1 MATDRLDMPTY
12 RAPRSAGLDGGTK
25 RLALTALGL
34 GGALV
39 VVLGLW
45 TVSGHRRGD
54 IPVIRA
60 EPGPYRVKPTDP
72 GGMQV
77 NGADE
82 DVLGTGRPGVDDKLA
97 PPPETPEPSALRT
110 TQSAP
115 TANAAP
121 APAPAPAATSPA
133 PAPAAAPP
141 GASAPAA
148 SVAPAIA
155 PAAATPAPRTTPA
168 APMPP
173 HAAAQPGATEVQ
185 LAAVASEDDAQKEW
199 ARLSHKAPELLG
211 DRRPLVTRFERDG
224 KTFFRVR
231 TGGFADVAEATRFC
245 EQARAK
251 GLACS
256 IAAF

>member
-82 DVLGTGRPGVDDKLA
+82 DVLGSSGPGVDDKFA
-97 PPPETPEPSALRT
+97 PPPETPEPSALR

-121 APAPAPAATSPA
+121 APAPAAAATTPA
-133 PAPAAAPP
+133 PAPAAMAP
-141 GASAPAA
+141 
-148 SVAPAIA
+148 
-155 PAAATPAPRTTPA
+155 PA
-168 APMPP
+168 AP
-173 HAAAQPGATEVQ
+173 
-185 LAAVASEDDAQKEW
+185 
-199 ARLSHKAPELLG
+199 AP
-211 DRRPLVTRFERDG
+211 
-224 KTFFRVR
+224 
-231 TGGFADVAEATRFC
+231 A
-245 EQARAK
+245 
-251 GLACS
+251 
-256 IAAF
+256 

>member
-12 RAPRSAGLDGGTK
+12 RAPRSAGLDGGTR

-60 EPGPYRVKPTDP
+60 EAGPYRVKPTDP

-82 DVLGTGRPGVDDKLA
+82 DVLGTSGPGVDDKLA

-110 TQSAP
+110 SQTAP
-115 TANAAP
+115 TANT
-121 APAPAPAATSPA
+121 APAPAPAAAATAPP
-133 PAPAAAPP
+133 PAPAAMAPP
-141 GASAPAA
+141 AASPPTAAPAA
-148 SVAPAIA
+148 
-155 PAAATPAPRTTPA
+155 
-168 APMPP
+168 
-173 HAAAQPGATEVQ
+173 
-185 LAAVASEDDAQKEW
+185 
-199 ARLSHKAPELLG
+199 
-211 DRRPLVTRFERDG
+211 
-224 KTFFRVR
+224 
-231 TGGFADVAEATRFC
+231 
-245 EQARAK
+245 
-251 GLACS
+251 
-256 IAAF
+256 